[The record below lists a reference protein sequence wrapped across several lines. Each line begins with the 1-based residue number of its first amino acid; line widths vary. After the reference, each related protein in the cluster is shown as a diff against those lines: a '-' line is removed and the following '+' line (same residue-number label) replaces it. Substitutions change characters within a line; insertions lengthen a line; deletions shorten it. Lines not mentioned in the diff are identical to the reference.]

1 MKTRIIILLY
11 LLIYT
16 LSFAEAQDRKVEKAV
31 RMDTINVDYKTRY
44 ISQSFGDNFYIQGAF
59 AGRMLMGS
67 EDTALPFGK
76 RIKPGFSLAVGKQF
90 HPDFGIRL
98 SFGGMRLD
106 GWTSGPTGLNAYDDG
121 WYQHWDPVEE
131 YWKEQGV
138 DTQSGYKQEIRY
150 FETNADILF
159 DLYNIFTPNN
169 RFNRRWT
176 AEAYTGIGYLK
187 ATRYHGMDANAKFSF
202 RLGLIGEY
210 HINRDLGIN
219 LEIGSA
225 ITDASFTG
233 EIGKGNRYC
242 NILTAS
248 IGLRWQIS
256 RNRGFRV
263 VRLVPQSQ
271 LQALSEAVTNVSSQ
285 TVEESDTIMR
295 QRQAVGTLLIPSV
308 VFYPYED
315 NYNEELQELNVY
327 RMARYMM
334 RYKDIKVAVVGNIGG
349 TDESLAR
356 RRAERVRDVLV
367 NRYGITPER
376 LVIRTY
382 DVNAKYGVT
391 GYEQSVN
398 FAVAE

>member
-187 ATRYHGMDANAKFSF
+187 ATRYHGMDANANWYPS
-202 RLGLIGEY
+202 
-210 HINRDLGIN
+210 H
-219 LEIGSA
+219 S
-225 ITDASFTG
+225 
-233 EIGKGNRYC
+233 
-242 NILTAS
+242 
-248 IGLRWQIS
+248 S
-256 RNRGFRV
+256 RH
-263 VRLVPQSQ
+263 
-271 LQALSEAVTNVSSQ
+271 
-285 TVEESDTIMR
+285 
-295 QRQAVGTLLIPSV
+295 
-308 VFYPYED
+308 
-315 NYNEELQELNVY
+315 
-327 RMARYMM
+327 
-334 RYKDIKVAVVGNIGG
+334 
-349 TDESLAR
+349 
-356 RRAERVRDVLV
+356 
-367 NRYGITPER
+367 
-376 LVIRTY
+376 
-382 DVNAKYGVT
+382 
-391 GYEQSVN
+391 
-398 FAVAE
+398 